1 MELYETIERRRTV
14 RDFSAKQVPA
24 ETLNRILEA
33 GLKAPSHDH
42 ARDWHFIVIRHPE
55 RIAEILR
62 HVAGGA
68 DVQMDIIN
76 HWDTATE
83 CQKSMYYDALPKQV
97 KMLSQSQCLVLP
109 LFRAGADL
117 MTPRDISSLNSFAS
131 IWCLIQ
137 NMLLA
142 ATAEGLVCSLRIP
155 IRDEESYV
163 LKNIDAPEGYR
174 MPCYLAIGYASPD
187 ARIIRQPDLALAERI
202 HSENW

>member
-1 MELYETIERRRTV
+1 MELYEAIEKRRTV
-14 RDFSAKQVPA
+14 RNFAAKQVPE

-42 ARDWHFIVIRHPE
+42 ARDWHFIVIRRPE
-55 RIAEILR
+55 RMAEVLR

-83 CQKSMYYDALPKQV
+83 CQKSMYYDAIPKQV
-97 KMLSQSQCLVLP
+97 KMLSQSQCLILP
-109 LFRAGADL
+109 LFRAGVDL

-137 NMLLA
+137 NILLA
-142 ATAEGLVCSLRIP
+142 ATAEGLVCSMRIP
-155 IRDEESYV
+155 IWDEESYV
-163 LKNIDAPEGYR
+163 LKNIHAPEGYR

-187 ARIIRQPDLALAERI
+187 AKIIQQVDLSAAERI

>member
-1 MELYETIERRRTV
+1 MELYEAIGKRRTV
-14 RDFSAKQVPA
+14 RDFAGKLVPD
-24 ETLNRILEA
+24 ETLKRIMDA

-42 ARDWHFIVIRHPE
+42 ARDWHFIVIRRPE
-55 RIAEILR
+55 RIAEVLR

-83 CQKSMYYDALPKQV
+83 CQKSMYYDAIPKQV
-97 KMLSQSQCLVLP
+97 KMLSQSRCLVLP

-142 ATAEGLVCSLRIP
+142 ATAEGLACSLRIP
-155 IRDEESYV
+155 IRDEESCV
-163 LKNIDAPEGYR
+163 LKNVHAPEGYR
-174 MPCYLAIGYASPD
+174 MPCYLAVGYASPD
-187 ARIIRQPDLALAERI
+187 AGIIRQPDLSVAERI
-202 HSENW
+202 HAESW

>member
-1 MELYETIERRRTV
+1 MEFYEAVEKRRTV
-14 RDFSAKQVPA
+14 RDFTEKRVPD
-24 ETLNRILEA
+24 EILNRILEA

-42 ARDWHFIVIRHPE
+42 ARDWHFVVLRRPE

-68 DVQMDIIN
+68 VGQTDIIN
-76 HWDTATE
+76 HWNTATE

-97 KMLSQSQCLVLP
+97 KMLSQSRCLVLP

-131 IWCLIQ
+131 VWCLIQ
-137 NMLLA
+137 NILLA
-142 ATAEGLVCSLRIP
+142 ATAEHLACSLRIP

-163 LKNIDAPEGYR
+163 LQCVHAPEGYR
-174 MPCYLAIGYASPD
+174 MPCYLAVGYAAPD
-187 ARIIRQPDLALAERI
+187 AKIIRQTELSVAERI
-202 HSENW
+202 HAESW